1 MRVDDAFS
9 QQRRINERKKPSAT
23 SSKTGSAD
31 FRAALEKQE
40 AVVFEEFS
48 LSLDDLKREIDT
60 AGDALDREPSLE
72 QYQRFRDLIRELT
85 KRVSTDAYR
94 LKKVGLS
101 RTKQYEIVKVINTE
115 LDALYRLVR
124 KTQKDRIAVTNKII
138 RLKGLVVDVMS

>member
-9 QQRRINERKKPSAT
+9 QQRRINERKRPASA
-23 SSKTGSAD
+23 SSKTGNTN
-31 FRAALEKQE
+31 FRTELEKQE
-40 AVVFEEFS
+40 AIAFEEFS
-48 LSLDDLKREIDT
+48 LSLDDLKREIDN

-72 QYQRFRDLIRELT
+72 QYQHFRDLIRELT

-124 KTQKDRIAVTNKII
+124 ETQKDRIMVTNKII
-138 RLKGLVVDVMS
+138 RLKGLVVDVLS

>member
-9 QQRRINERKKPSAT
+9 QQRRINERKRPAGAA
-23 SSKTGSAD
+23 SKTGNTN
-31 FRAALEKQE
+31 FRAELEKQE
-40 AVVFEEFS
+40 AVAFEEFS
-48 LSLDDLKREIDT
+48 LSLDDLKREIDS

-85 KRVSTDAYR
+85 KRVSSDAYR

-124 KTQKDRIAVTNKII
+124 ETQKDRIMVTNKII